1 MSLLNLFNKRAGQLK
16 TAIKQSQEARN
27 KPSHS
32 ADNLYKAAYQ
42 GYAEVMMD
50 DPMRADTL
58 YHWGFA
64 LLHQARSKTG
74 TEAEKMYSEAIEK
87 FSFCR
92 VINPHYLG
100 AAIDGGV
107 AYMELARL
115 KKVVVNDKLYDL
127 AKQCFDRA
135 NSIQKGTASYNLA
148 CIHALKGDELTCLSA
163 LQDSFQHGSL
173 PVVADIKADLDLA
186 NVVNILWFTDF
197 IAMVDAQEQAQ
208 AAALEAARLAKLKAK
223 SSAKHEDDE
232 HADNTGDNLAEKLTE
247 ETAEVAH
254 TDGRSSTE
262 NNESN
267 TQDDIN
273 ERL

>member
-27 KPSHS
+27 KPSTS
-32 ADNLYKAAYQ
+32 ADHLYKAAYQ

-50 DPMRADTL
+50 DPMRADAL

-64 LLHQARSKTG
+64 LLHQAQSKTG
-74 TEAEKMYSEAIEK
+74 TEAEKIYSEAIEK

-115 KKVVVNDKLYDL
+115 KKVAVKDALYDL
-127 AKQCFDRA
+127 AKQCFESA
-135 NSIQKGTASYNLA
+135 NNIQKGTASYNLA
-148 CIHALKGDELTCLSA
+148 CIHALKGEELACLSA

-173 PVVADIKADLDLA
+173 PVVADIKADLDL
-186 NVVNILWFTDF
+186 VSVLDVLWFTDF

-208 AAALEAARLAKLKAK
+208 AEALEAARLAKLKAK
-223 SSAKHEDDE
+223 SPAKHEDNE
-232 HADNTGDNLAEKLTE
+232 STDNAGDNMAD
-247 ETAEVAH
+247 VAH
-254 TDGRSSTE
+254 TDDSPNSE
-262 NNESN
+262 K
-267 TQDDIN
+267 
-273 ERL
+273 